1 MEMNASKPPCGPVS
15 RDSDARWR
23 RLGGVLADHI
33 QTRALGRLRLRTLQ
47 RSMVA
52 DHLIGIDKLE
62 TDLWKL
68 ADHLRAQLEPGFE
81 RILPDHHGPDLPPP
95 RHTPVRHRP

>member
-1 MEMNASKPPCGPVS
+1 MEMNARKPPCGPVS
-15 RDSDARWR
+15 RDSDARVAATWA
-23 RLGGVLADHI
+23 GVLAATSDPSAG
-33 QTRALGRLRLRTLQ
+33 TAASEDSP

-68 ADHLRAQLEPGFE
+68 AEALGPPGVRDGSAQ
-81 RILPDHHGPDLPPP
+81 
-95 RHTPVRHRP
+95 